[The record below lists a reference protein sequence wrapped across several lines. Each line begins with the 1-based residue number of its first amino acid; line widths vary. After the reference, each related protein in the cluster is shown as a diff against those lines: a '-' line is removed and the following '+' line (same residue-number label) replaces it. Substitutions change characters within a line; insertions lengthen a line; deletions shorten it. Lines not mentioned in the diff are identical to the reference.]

1 MKIYHYHPDTRE
13 YLGEDVADLSPLEPG
28 VWLIPA
34 HATTEPPPPPE
45 PGKRIVWAGTS
56 WTHEDIPVPPLP
68 PQPTPEEIKEAK
80 RRQIEADRDNALAGG
95 LLWQG
100 KEWHLDATFQ
110 MHLTGLI
117 GAFATGVLPPT
128 ATVPIRTRAN
138 TVEQLGYEEL
148 KALAAAVLTRVQEI
162 WAESWAKKDALG

>member
-1 MKIYHYHPDTRE
+1 MICYRLVD
-13 YLGEDVADLSPLEPG
+13 GIAQDVRFVSDDYVPG
-28 VWLIPA
+28 
-34 HATTEPPPPPE
+34 
-45 PGKRIVWAGTS
+45 
-56 WTHEDIPVPPLP
+56 
-68 PQPTPEEIKEAK
+68 PEESVIRGDSLPDANSLSDPAVLEQRKALESK
-80 RRQIEADRDNALAGG
+80 RAAIEQIERERDKAMAGG
-95 LLWQG
+95 LLWNG

-110 MHLTGLI
+110 MHLIGLI